1 LLTFLWSDA
10 AIEPRAPVH
19 RLIFRPA
26 ITATLLGL
34 GPLVAFLVWADLS
47 GAGAGASGR
56 AVALWPANGIVEAL
70 LLTMP
75 LRLWPA
81 CVAAGLLGNV
91 AGDWLAGVP
100 AALAVPLALC
110 NTVEILI
117 TAGGL
122 RHNLGEWPNPSRP
135 LVLAEIWAFGALLAP
150 AVSGM
155 AAALVGLHGAPWVWF
170 LAHGTSTAVV
180 LPLALSLRRPA
191 FWALLKPDRRL
202 ETGLIVGLCLVASAV
217 AYLPLREPLSF
228 LIFAP
233 LLLAAVRLGIP
244 GASLALALS
253 AALGELTVLSRHAGQ
268 AGFAAPDGTDHVLF
282 LQFFLAVT
290 AATVLPLGAVTEERQ
305 RALAALRDSE
315 ARLAAANAELAALA
329 MTDGLTGL
337 ANRRRFEDALA
348 EEWQR
353 AMRGATPLAVLLC
366 DVDVFKAYNDAY
378 GHLEGDDCLRAVA
391 AAMRGVLRRPGDLA
405 ARIGGEEFAA
415 LLPGIE
421 AADAVAMAERLR
433 EAVQAGGRPHPAS
446 PARVVTVSVG
456 VACLVPP
463 RDATPDL
470 LIGAADQALYAA
482 KSAGRNQMRA
492 APGIVLPETMV
503 LLRRA
508 R

>member
-1 LLTFLWSDA
+1 M
-10 AIEPRAPVH
+10 H
-19 RLIFRPA
+19 RLFSRPA

-34 GPLVAFLVWADLS
+34 GPLVALLVWADLS
-47 GAGAGASGR
+47 GIGASEG

-81 CVAAGLLGNV
+81 CLVAGLAGNV

-100 AALAVPLALC
+100 AALAAPLALC
-110 NTVEILI
+110 NTAEILI
-117 TAGGL
+117 TACGL

-135 LVLAEIWAFGALLAP
+135 LVLVEIWAFGVLLAP
-150 AVSGM
+150 TVSGM

-180 LPLALSLRRPA
+180 LPLALSLRRPT
-191 FWALLKPDRRL
+191 FWALLKPGRRL
-202 ETGLIVGLCLVASAV
+202 ETGLIVGLCLAASAI
-217 AYLPLREPLSF
+217 AYLPLRERLTF

-253 AALGELTVLSRHAGQ
+253 AALGELMVLSRQ
-268 AGFAAPDGTDHVLF
+268 AAADGTDHVLF

-290 AATVLPLGAVTEERQ
+290 AATVLPLGAVTEERR
-305 RALAALRDSE
+305 RALTALRESE
-315 ARLAAANAELAALA
+315 ERLAAANAELGALA

-366 DVDVFKAYNDAY
+366 DVDVFKSYNDAY

-391 AAMRGVLRRPGDLA
+391 AAIRDVLRRPGDLA

-415 LLPGIE
+415 LLPGTP
-421 AADAVAMAERLR
+421 APDAVAMAERLR
-433 EAVQAGGRPHPAS
+433 QAVQAAGLPHPAS
-446 PARVVTVSVG
+446 PAQVVTVSVG

-482 KSAGRNQMRA
+482 KNAGRNQMRA
-492 APGIVLPETMV
+492 APGTVLPEMVV

>member
-1 LLTFLWSDA
+1 M
-10 AIEPRAPVH
+10 H
-19 RLIFRPA
+19 RLFSRPA
-26 ITATLLGL
+26 ITASLLGL
-34 GPLVAFLVWADLS
+34 GPLVALLVWADLS
-47 GAGAGASGR
+47 GAGGHGR

-81 CVAAGLLGNV
+81 CVAAGLAGNV
-91 AGDWLAGVP
+91 AGDWLAGTP
-100 AALAVPLALC
+100 AALAIPLALC

-117 TAGGL
+117 TACGL

-135 LVLAEIWAFGALLAP
+135 LVLGEIWAFGALLAP

-155 AAALVGLHGAPWVWF
+155 AAALVGLDGAPWVWF
-170 LAHGTSTAVV
+170 LAHATSTAVV

-191 FWALLKPDRRL
+191 FWALLKRGRRL
-202 ETGLIVGLCLVASAV
+202 ETGLIVGLCLGASAV

-253 AALGELTVLSRHAGQ
+253 AALGELVVFSRHAGQ
-268 AGFAAPDGTDHVLF
+268 AWWVAPEGTNHVLF

-290 AATVLPLGAVTEERQ
+290 AATVLPFGAVTEERQ
-305 RALAALRDSE
+305 RALAALRESE
-315 ARLAAANAELAALA
+315 ARLAAANAELAGLA

-337 ANRRRFEDALA
+337 ANRRRFEDALD

-353 AMRGATPLAVLLC
+353 AMRAATPLAVLLC

-415 LLPGIE
+415 VLPAIE

-433 EAVQAGGRPHPAS
+433 ATVQAAGLPHPAS
-446 PARVVTVSVG
+446 SARVVTISVG
-456 VACLVPP
+456 VACMVPP
-463 RDATPDL
+463 RNATPDL

-482 KSAGRNQMRA
+482 KGAGRNQMRA
-492 APGIVLPETMV
+492 APGTVLPAAAV

>member
-1 LLTFLWSDA
+1 M
-10 AIEPRAPVH
+10 H
-19 RLIFRPA
+19 RLISRPA

-47 GAGAGASGR
+47 GGAGASGR

-353 AMRGATPLAVLLC
+353 AMRGATRSRCCSATSMCSKPTTTPTATW
-366 DVDVFKAYNDAY
+366 
-378 GHLEGDDCLRAVA
+378 RAMTACVRWRRNAWRA
-391 AAMRGVLRRPGDLA
+391 AATRRPRRADRRRGVRRPASRNRGGGRGGDGRA
-405 ARIGGEEFAA
+405 AAGSG
-415 LLPGIE
+415 
-421 AADAVAMAERLR
+421 
-433 EAVQAGGRPHPAS
+433 AGGRPAAFREPRPGGDGQRRRCVLGAA
-446 PARVVTVSVG
+446 AR
-456 VACLVPP
+456 
-463 RDATPDL
+463 RDARPADRRRRPGALCCQERRPQPDAGGAGDRAARDD
-470 LIGAADQALYAA
+470 GAAATRPLSQGQAT
-482 KSAGRNQMRA
+482 
-492 APGIVLPETMV
+492 P
-503 LLRRA
+503 
-508 R
+508 

>member
-1 LLTFLWSDA
+1 M
-10 AIEPRAPVH
+10 H
-19 RLIFRPA
+19 RLFSRPA
-26 ITATLLGL
+26 IPATLLGL
-34 GPLVAFLVWADLS
+34 GPLMALLIWADLR
-47 GAGAGASGR
+47 GTGDG
-56 AVALWPANGIVEAL
+56 AVALWPANGIIEAL

-81 CVAAGLLGNV
+81 CLAAGFAGNV
-91 AGDWLAGVP
+91 AGDWVAGVP
-100 AALAVPLALC
+100 APLAVPLALC
-110 NTVEILI
+110 NVAEILI

-135 LVLAEIWAFGALLAP
+135 LVLVEIWAFGALLAT
-150 AVSGM
+150 AISGM
-155 AAALVGLHGAPWVWF
+155 AAALVGLQGAPWVWF

-191 FWALLKPDRRL
+191 FWALLKPGRRL
-202 ETGLIVGLCLVASAV
+202 ETGLIVGLCLAASAL
-217 AYLPLREPLSF
+217 AYQPLHERLIF
-228 LIFAP
+228 LIFPP

-253 AALGELTVLSRHAGQ
+253 AALGELMVLSRHA
-268 AGFAAPDGTDHVLF
+268 AADGTDYALF

-305 RALAALRDSE
+305 RALVALRQSE
-315 ARLAAANAELAALA
+315 ERLAAANAELAALA

-366 DVDVFKAYNDAY
+366 DVDVFKSYNDAY

-391 AAMRGVLRRPGDLA
+391 AAIRNVLRRPGDLA

-415 LLPGIE
+415 LLPGTP
-421 AADAVAMAERLR
+421 APDAVALAERLR
-433 EAVQAGGRPHPAS
+433 QAVQAAGLPHSAS

-482 KSAGRNQMRA
+482 KDAGRNQMRA
-492 APGIVLPETMV
+492 APGTVLPETVV